1 MLTQIIAEIGSVHD
15 GSFGNALK
23 LIELAAHCGADAVKF
38 QTHISE
44 EETLINAP
52 APSFFKGEPRYDY
65 FIRTSF
71 STSQWKELKAKC
83 DECNIEFMSS
93 PFSNKAVET
102 LEKIGMDRYKI
113 PSGEVTNIPMLELI
127 SQTKKPII
135 LSSGMSSWKELDK
148 AIQTI
153 KKVHSKIILLQCTS
167 EYPCTYENVG
177 LNIMQEMQKRYN
189 FPIGLSDHTITN
201 YAAFSA
207 ATLGAILIE
216 KHLTFSRQMYGS
228 DARHSIEPSE
238 FIDLVSGV
246 KAINKILS
254 NKPDK
259 DIIANQM
266 KEMKEVFQKS
276 IVAACD
282 IQKGEILKQEHLAF
296 KKPGTGLPANK
307 YKSILGLKTRT
318 KMLKD
323 EHINMKDLEQG

>member
-23 LIELAAHCGADAVKF
+23 LIELAADCGASAVKF
-38 QTHISE
+38 QTHISQA
-44 EETLINAP
+44 ETLMNAP
-52 APSFFKGEPRYDY
+52 APSFFKGEPRYEY

-71 STSQWKELKAKC
+71 SLAQWKELKAKC
-83 DECNIEFMSS
+83 DHRNIEFMSS
-93 PFSNKAVET
+93 PFSNEAVEI

-127 SQTKKPII
+127 AQTKKTII
-135 LSSGMSSWKELDK
+135 LSSGMSTWKELDE
-148 AIQTI
+148 AIEAI
-153 KKVHSKIILLQCTS
+153 NKFHNNIIILQCTS
-167 EYPCTYENVG
+167 EYPCSFEMVG
-177 LNIMQEMQKRYN
+177 LNIMLEMKQRYN
-189 FPIGLSDHTITN
+189 LPIGLSDHTLTN
-201 YAAFSA
+201 YAAYSA

-216 KHLTFSRQMYGS
+216 KHLTFNRKMYGS
-228 DARHSIEPSE
+228 DAKHSLEPSE

-246 KAINKILS
+246 KAINEILS
-254 NKPDK
+254 NKLDK
-259 DIIANQM
+259 DLIANQM

-276 IVAACD
+276 IVAAYD
-282 IQKGEILKQEHLAF
+282 IQKGEVLKQEHLAF

-323 EHINMKDLEQG
+323 EYINMKDLEQG